1 MNMAQKNKGG
11 RPRTDRNTAVTIR
24 LSDEALAVLQEQP
37 NKTAFI
43 DALIRGEIVQ
53 MQCPHCGN
61 TFTIKT
67 EDSV

>member
-1 MNMAQKNKGG
+1 MAQRNKGG

-24 LSDEALAVLQEQP
+24 LSDEALAVLNEQP

-43 DALIRGEIVQ
+43 DKLIRGEIVQ
-53 MQCPHCGN
+53 IQCPYCGK

-67 EDSV
+67 EE

>member
-1 MNMAQKNKGG
+1 MKLETKNKGG

-24 LSDEALAVLQEQP
+24 LSDEALAVLNDQP

-43 DALIRGEIVQ
+43 DALIRGEVEQ
-53 MQCPHCGN
+53 VECPHCGK

-67 EDSV
+67 EE

>member
-1 MNMAQKNKGG
+1 MAQRNKGG

-24 LSDEALAVLQEQP
+24 LSDEALAVLNDQP

-53 MQCPHCGN
+53 MQCPHCGK

-67 EDSV
+67 ED

>member
-1 MNMAQKNKGG
+1 MAQKSKGG

-43 DALIRGEIVQ
+43 DALIRGEMAQVE
-53 MQCPHCGN
+53 CPHCGK

-67 EDSV
+67 ED